1 MNSLRRTA
9 ISLLQWGI
17 GIGALAWA
25 LSDVDLAILR
35 QTLGS
40 YTLAAMMP
48 VFFFALIDYLI
59 LGQRLNVLLPREV
72 GYRRSLAA
80 TILGTGMNCV
90 LPAKAGDA
98 LKIVYL
104 TRETPYSLVEI
115 SSVIIWD
122 RLLDII
128 CLGTLLLF
136 SWTQV
141 GGQELNMGLSVPV
154 AVLCGGVLGFF
165 SLRHWSGFF
174 HSLYARFLPGRLASP
189 LSRLHTS
196 LIDQISVP
204 WVARGMVCSIG
215 TWGTYF
221 LSFYFTVGPM
231 GELGLTVPQMV
242 VVFTVSTLG
251 TAIPSLP
258 GGIGL
263 FEGAMVLSLSWFG
276 VDSTSALGLALFFHA
291 VHFIPLAVCAILING
306 RVRYWDR
313 PKPASPDAP
322 GSSGPSTPAV

>member
-1 MNSLRRTA
+1 MRQLRRIA
-9 ISLLQWGI
+9 LSLLQWGM

-25 LSDVDLAILR
+25 LSDVELSLLWQAVSSYSFLAML
-35 QTLGS
+35 
-40 YTLAAMMP
+40 P

-59 LGQRLNVLLPREV
+59 LGLRLAVLMPPDV
-72 GYRRSLAA
+72 GYRRSLAG
-80 TILGTGMNCV
+80 TILGTGMNCI

-104 TRETPYSLVEI
+104 TRGTPYSFVQV

-122 RLLDII
+122 RLLDIFA
-128 CLGTLLLF
+128 LGTLLVYV
-136 SWTQV
+136 WTQTGGKAFNMSLTVPALVVV
-141 GGQELNMGLSVPV
+141 GCVI
-154 AVLCGGVLGFF
+154 GFF

-189 LSRLHTS
+189 VSRLHTS

-204 WVARGMVCSIG
+204 WVARGFFCTIG

-221 LSFYFTVGPM
+221 VSFYFTANLM
-231 GELGLTVPQMV
+231 GGLDLTVPQLL
-242 VVFTVSTLG
+242 VVFSVSAVG

-263 FEGAMVLSLSWFG
+263 FEGAMVLSFSWYG
-276 VDSTSALGLALFFHA
+276 VGSTTALGLALFFHA
-291 VHFIPLAVCAILING
+291 VHFLPLALCAICING
-306 RVRYWDR
+306 RVRYWDMV
-313 PKPASPDAP
+313 KQKAGGKSEVHA
-322 GSSGPSTPAV
+322 